1 MRTIGKTI
9 STILSLKNKVS
20 GELERI
26 GNDFKKLDKVS
37 QKNVYS
43 MRRFGIKSVKAID
56 DVINRT
62 TKLTATLGAAAGA
75 FAIKSGLTEAMDL
88 EGYKLQ
94 LETATKDTKKASDI
108 MQYSIDLANKTPFE
122 GGQLVEGAAKF
133 EAMGMSAKKWLTLT
147 GDMAAATKKSFDQA
161 TEALI
166 DAQAGE
172 LERLK
177 EFGIKKQQIVDKAN
191 ELFRDHE
198 VVNAKGQ
205 IVDQE
210 KFNEALIA
218 LMEERYTGGME
229 KQSKSMKGIM
239 STISGVM
246 KSGLASI
253 VGMDSDGTV
262 KAGSLFD
269 TIKQRAEVVAAKF
282 QQWQADGTFDKIGAK
297 LNQGLGILVEKLEMF
312 VNFAVTNKSA
322 ILELGKAFIGFA
334 IIFKVVGGVIQ
345 LVTTLKQA
353 WSVIKGVK
361 TAATLL
367 GTATVGSISAVA
379 IGVGALISVLVLV
392 AKNWDKIKESAI
404 NFANKAKESLSVL
417 GEEFRKF
424 GENTLGWITGKIDA
438 LVNKVSQF
446 KQGTI
451 DGVSNFNKNFS
462 NVGITGHATGTTY
475 ASGGL
480 RMINERGSGE
490 IVDLPNGSRVIPAD
504 QTRRMGQG
512 TSVAV
517 YVTVQGN
524 VIGNKQYTRELGNEI
539 CEMLMDRIDN

>member
-1 MRTIGKTI
+1 MGKTI
-9 STILSLKNKVS
+9 STILSLKDDMS
-20 GELERI
+20 
-26 GNDFKKLDKVS
+26 KKLKGIRKEFKDLDTASK
-37 QKNVYS
+37 KNVNS
-43 MRRFGIKSVKAID
+43 MKKFGVNSVKAID

-94 LETATKDTKKASDI
+94 LETATKDTKKASEI
-108 MQYSIDLANKTPFE
+108 MQYAIDLANKTPFE

-147 GDMAAATKKSFDQA
+147 GDMAAATNKSFDQA

-229 KQSKSMKGIM
+229 KQSKSMKGII

-253 VGMDSDGTV
+253 VGMNSDGTV

-269 TIKQRAEVVAAKF
+269 TIKQKAEVVAAKF
-282 QQWQADGTFDKIGAK
+282 QQWQTDGTFDKIGAK
-297 LNQGLGILVEKLEMF
+297 LNQGLEILVEKLEMF

-367 GTATVGSISAVA
+367 GTATVGSISAVV
-379 IGVGALISVLVLV
+379 IGVGALIAVLVLV

-446 KQGTI
+446 KQGII
-451 DGVSNFNKNFS
+451 DGVSNFTKNFS
-462 NVGITGHATGTTY
+462 NVGIMGHATGTTY